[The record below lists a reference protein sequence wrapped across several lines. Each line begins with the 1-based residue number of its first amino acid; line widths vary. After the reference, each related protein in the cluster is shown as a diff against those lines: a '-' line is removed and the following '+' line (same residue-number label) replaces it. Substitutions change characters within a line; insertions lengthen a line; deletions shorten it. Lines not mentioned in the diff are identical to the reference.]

1 MVKVSECMVSKCSAP
16 LVPSPVPPSYVQK
29 VVLNT
34 LVCRERQRKR
44 AIGLETKYSPH
55 SSQ

>member
-44 AIGLETKYSPH
+44 AIGLETKYSP
-55 SSQ
+55 